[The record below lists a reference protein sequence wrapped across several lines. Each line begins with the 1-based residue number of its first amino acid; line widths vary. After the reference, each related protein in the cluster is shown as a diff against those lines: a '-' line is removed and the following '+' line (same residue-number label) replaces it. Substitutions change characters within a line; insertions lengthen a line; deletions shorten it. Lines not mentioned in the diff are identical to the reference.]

1 MFKKCIEVIKKG
13 KKVVYLAPSREVI
26 SFAREKIMEN
36 LGGLFYIDVITFDD
50 LARNIVMDK
59 LDRELIS
66 TKASLIILQQVIKE
80 NLNDISYF
88 NMVALKKG
96 FVISLYNTIR
106 RIKKE
111 NLSPNEFLDKVNS
124 IEDSRIKLKSL
135 DVYRIYEKY
144 QEKLNRLKLY
154 DMDDLL
160 RFASDNVKDSQ
171 YLKDVELIVLDGY
184 LDIFKN
190 EEALLKSIKNCYNN
204 INFIGNIPLRT
215 DFIDLFIE
223 KEILR
228 VYKDLK
234 VEIYEENK
242 TGDFKLL
249 AKKLFT
255 FERLEKDLNL
265 KIINAPCIE
274 DEVRQAARIIKDIIM
289 NDETELD
296 KIALIVNDLESYQS
310 YILDIFNEYE
320 IPVMLADFE
329 NLKNIPLIRSI
340 LNLITLR
347 FDLFDK
353 NKLEDVLL
361 SPYLFDL
368 DDKEK
373 LREVLNLTYK
383 GEKTREYIE
392 KLINSDFELKENI
405 KKLKEWIDFIDSI
418 LKVKDND
425 LFENFKGMVVGI
437 IDKLKVKQKIM
448 KAYKEGLIPIDIA
461 LRDMKALLA
470 FLDLLEELNNSYKLL
485 RNSISFEE
493 FIEIINEN
501 INEVSV
507 TLKNK
512 PSYGIK
518 VLSPDLIRGI
528 SYDYVLILGLN
539 EGIFPRNFGTS
550 GIYTSREKEIFYKN
564 GINLGARSFEYDKEK
579 IRFIM
584 SIASCEKGIFL
595 SYRTSNED
603 GSYIIK
609 SAFLD
614 EVIFTL
620 GIEEKVKK
628 LYQRCMRD
636 RFNLKIENIYT
647 KKELINSYSLGF
659 YDDAKFLQKLDE
671 LTLSYIQKGK
681 EMEFLRWSEKF
692 TNYDGLV
699 GENKAQVFNCEYAFS
714 VSTINYFLNCPFKFF
729 LENLIEVGYDEE
741 DDIFSHLSEGNLY
754 HEVLK
759 EYYKY
764 FIDRGYEIEYDELFI
779 EDIVEKIMRKKGI
792 LETNILIKRRKA
804 EILNVIKSFLK
815 KDIEFLNKFNL
826 RPILVEHTF
835 VSEKIIEG
843 VKIKGRIDRVDMEIL
858 DGKPT
863 GYFVVYD
870 YKKGDVKDKNLIG
883 ILKGNDIQISTYF
896 YVVQNI
902 LREKGFD
909 PKAIALLYYSIKN
922 TAKEGKPK
930 YSGIIIEDTKNK
942 IGVKGKTVTLS
953 CDNFDTVL
961 EYIKKSHIESRIERI
976 KKGDFT
982 LPLNCPK
989 KGFNKFSCS
998 FSDICRYELDRILKK
1013 ARW

>member
-1 MFKKCIEVIKKG
+1 
-13 KKVVYLAPSREVI
+13 
-26 SFAREKIMEN
+26 
-36 LGGLFYIDVITFDD
+36 
-50 LARNIVMDK
+50 
-59 LDRELIS
+59 
-66 TKASLIILQQVIKE
+66 
-80 NLNDISYF
+80 
-88 NMVALKKG
+88 
-96 FVISLYNTIR
+96 
-106 RIKKE
+106 
-111 NLSPNEFLDKVNS
+111 
-124 IEDSRIKLKSL
+124 
-135 DVYRIYEKY
+135 
-144 QEKLNRLKLY
+144 
-154 DMDDLL
+154 
-160 RFASDNVKDSQ
+160 
-171 YLKDVELIVLDGY
+171 
-184 LDIFKN
+184 
-190 EEALLKSIKNCYNN
+190 
-204 INFIGNIPLRT
+204 
-215 DFIDLFIE
+215 
-223 KEILR
+223 
-228 VYKDLK
+228 
-234 VEIYEENK
+234 
-242 TGDFKLL
+242 
-249 AKKLFT
+249 
-255 FERLEKDLNL
+255 
-265 KIINAPCIE
+265 
-274 DEVRQAARIIKDIIM
+274 
-289 NDETELD
+289 
-296 KIALIVNDLESYQS
+296 
-310 YILDIFNEYE
+310 
-320 IPVMLADFE
+320 
-329 NLKNIPLIRSI
+329 
-340 LNLITLR
+340 
-347 FDLFDK
+347 
-353 NKLEDVLL
+353 
-361 SPYLFDL
+361 
-368 DDKEK
+368 
-373 LREVLNLTYK
+373 
-383 GEKTREYIE
+383 
-392 KLINSDFELKENI
+392 
-405 KKLKEWIDFIDSI
+405 
-418 LKVKDND
+418 
-425 LFENFKGMVVGI
+425 
-437 IDKLKVKQKIM
+437 
-448 KAYKEGLIPIDIA
+448 
-461 LRDMKALLA
+461 
-470 FLDLLEELNNSYKLL
+470 
-485 RNSISFEE
+485 
-493 FIEIINEN
+493 
-501 INEVSV
+501 
-507 TLKNK
+507 
-512 PSYGIK
+512 
-518 VLSPDLIRGI
+518 
-528 SYDYVLILGLN
+528 
-539 EGIFPRNFGTS
+539 
-550 GIYTSREKEIFYKN
+550 
-564 GINLGARSFEYDKEK
+564 
-579 IRFIM
+579 
-584 SIASCEKGIFL
+584 
-595 SYRTSNED
+595 
-603 GSYIIK
+603 
-609 SAFLD
+609 
-614 EVIFTL
+614 
-620 GIEEKVKK
+620 
-628 LYQRCMRD
+628 
-636 RFNLKIENIYT
+636 
-647 KKELINSYSLGF
+647 
-659 YDDAKFLQKLDE
+659 
-671 LTLSYIQKGK
+671 
-681 EMEFLRWSEKF
+681 MEFLRWSEKF